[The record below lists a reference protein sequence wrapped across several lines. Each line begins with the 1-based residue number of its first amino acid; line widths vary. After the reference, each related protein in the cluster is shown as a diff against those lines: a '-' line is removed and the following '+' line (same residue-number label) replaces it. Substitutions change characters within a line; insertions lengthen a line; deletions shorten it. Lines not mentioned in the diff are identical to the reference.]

1 MQIVSRRFLLYFKNS
16 NNKTNL
22 ILNCDLRP
30 GNCLLNA
37 CGYLNF
43 VVKVISA
50 NAKKN
55 CHILVCQR
63 KQLVISDI
71 SIGFG

>member
-37 CGYLNF
+37 CGNLNF
-43 VVKVISA
+43 VVKVIA
-50 NAKKN
+50 AKEKLSYSSLPKKTT
-55 CHILVCQR
+55 CHI
-63 KQLVISDI
+63 
-71 SIGFG
+71 

>member
-37 CGYLNF
+37 CEYLNF
-43 VVKVISA
+43 VVNVISA
-50 NAKKN
+50 NAKKF
-55 CHILVCQR
+55 
-63 KQLVISDI
+63 VIFQFAKENNLSYLI
-71 SIGFG
+71 FL